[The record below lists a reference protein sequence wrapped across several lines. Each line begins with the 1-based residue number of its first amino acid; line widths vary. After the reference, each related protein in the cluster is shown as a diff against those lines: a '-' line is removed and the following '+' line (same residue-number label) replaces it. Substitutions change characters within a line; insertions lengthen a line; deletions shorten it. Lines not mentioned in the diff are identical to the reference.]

1 MDLFLT
7 KKSCNF
13 IVEIFGWSGQWPGN
27 NGCWGGRR
35 KSYLCVLATSLAK
48 LKGTIKDNILF
59 IKLPKIQ
66 FSCQFPQQRTSF
78 SWPEV
83 GGCLVV
89 MAETQAVSMAVFL
102 LPNAGRLSGKWVYY
116 HFAFPWIPSFH
127 ASLSFELSEELK
139 EAQSGVLA
147 QRLKVST

>member
-13 IVEIFGWSGQWPGN
+13 IVEIFGCSGQWPGN
-27 NGCWGGRR
+27 NGCWGGGK
-35 KSYLCVLATSLAK
+35 KSCLCVLATSLAK

-83 GGCLVV
+83 GGCFVV
-89 MAETQAVSMAVFL
+89 TAETQAASMAAFCYQMLDVSHGSGFITILCFHGSLHFMYLYL
-102 LPNAGRLSGKWVYY
+102 LDLVKS
-116 HFAFPWIPSFH
+116 
-127 ASLSFELSEELK
+127 
-139 EAQSGVLA
+139 
-147 QRLKVST
+147 